1 MKRSNRES
9 GQMLILTAIELTM
22 LIGFLALAA
31 DVGFLFRSQRH
42 MQTAADAAATAGA
55 LNDYNS
61 SLGYTTQSD
70 VIVAR
75 NAAAANG
82 YTSGKDGV
90 QVTVNVGSAG
100 QITDGYHQSA
110 GYVEVI
116 ISKPD
121 PLFFF
126 KYFTGNSTANVSAR
140 AVAGAPSAS
149 PGCFWSQT
157 LYIKGK
163 GSIEGENGG
172 EGCGIYVNSTASN
185 AIYNQ
190 DNSTTIYTAYVDTP
204 GGGGGFATQPTAVT
218 SPVAPVTQPYAD
230 LPIPSDAS
238 GGPCVSGSAGNEYT
252 AASYTG
258 GALPSLPYQFTSAS
272 GLTTTIN
279 VTCFMYKNVSIGNGI
294 TTLTL
299 NNGYNGNGFFFFD
312 NGVTINGY
320 VQFGNPNP
328 SQTLGS
334 SSIGATIYNYQG
346 QINYNSNSYITAFA
360 PAAGVFNGV
369 ALYQPITNRNTLN
382 VQFGNSGASSQSCN
396 WSSTSGAGMD
406 GYIVAPGA
414 TVSMQDE
421 GGALAVTGLVANQIY
436 VNSPIVN
443 CNYNSANQA
452 TTPFRTIALVE

>member
-9 GQMLILTAIELTM
+9 GQMIVLTAIELI
-22 LIGFLALAA
+22 LLLGFVALAA

-55 LNDYNS
+55 LNDYNA
-61 SLGYTTQSD
+61 SLGYTTRSD
-70 VIVAR
+70 VAAAR
-75 NAAAANG
+75 DAAAANG
-82 YTSGKDGV
+82 YTNGQSGV

-100 QITDGYHQSA
+100 QISDGYHQSA

-121 PLFFF
+121 PLYFF
-126 KYFTGNSTANVSAR
+126 KYFTGNGAATVSAR
-140 AVAGAPSAS
+140 AVAGDPSAS

-157 LYIKGK
+157 LYIKGQ
-163 GSIEGENGG
+163 GSISGSNGG

-190 DNSTTIYTAYVDTP
+190 DSSTTIYSAYLDTP
-204 GGGGGFATQPTAVT
+204 GGGGGFATQPTTVT

-230 LPIPSDAS
+230 LPTPTDAS
-238 GGPCVSGSAGNEYT
+238 GGPCVSGVGGNEYT

-258 GALPSLPYQFTSAS
+258 GTLPSLPYTFTSSS
-272 GLTTTIN
+272 GLTTIIN
-279 VTCFMYKNVSIGNGI
+279 VTCFMYKNVSLGNGSSTI
-294 TTLTL
+294 TL

-328 SQTLGS
+328 SQTIGS

-346 QINYNSNSYITAFA
+346 QLNYNSNSYITAYA
-360 PAAGVFNGV
+360 PTAGVFNGV
-369 ALYQPITNRNTLN
+369 AIYQPLANTNSLN
-382 VQFGNSGASSQSCN
+382 VQFGNSGASAQTCT
-396 WSSTSGAGMD
+396 WSSTSGAGID
-406 GYIVAPGA
+406 GYVVAPGA
-414 TVSMQDE
+414 TVSLQDE
-421 GGALAVTGLVANQIY
+421 GGAMAVTGLVASQIY
-436 VNSPIVN
+436 VNSPLVT